1 MALRIPVDKS
11 QPISFLNSD
20 KSWDVSK
27 VTVDEIKN
35 ALKQKS
41 NRRNLGIINQSAHIG
56 RASHHLGVQE
66 FPQRAKAYY
75 ENSKA
80 NYNDFSEESSVEL
93 ESDFESE
100 EGKK

>member
-1 MALRIPVDKS
+1 M
-11 QPISFLNSD
+11 
-20 KSWDVSK
+20 
-27 VTVDEIKN
+27 
-35 ALKQKS
+35 
-41 NRRNLGIINQSAHIG
+41 
-56 RASHHLGVQE
+56 QE

>member
-41 NRRNLGIINQSAHIG
+41 NRRNLGIIN
-56 RASHHLGVQE
+56 
-66 FPQRAKAYY
+66 
-75 ENSKA
+75 
-80 NYNDFSEESSVEL
+80 
-93 ESDFESE
+93 
-100 EGKK
+100 